1 MSETFDAVIV
11 GSGIIGASIA
21 FELSKKGYK
30 TLNVDKLSGAGLGS
44 TANTCAIIRTTY
56 STLEGTALAYDSYF
70 DWKNWSD
77 YLETDDELGL
87 AQFYNNGFLIMKP
100 NGYDM
105 ERYFKVHDQL
115 GIPFEIWDRK
125 KLLEACP
132 HFIDDS
138 FYPPKRYDDPAFS
151 DPPVGKISD
160 TVTFFPTGGY
170 INDAVLSVHNVQ
182 RAAENK
188 GGKFLF
194 GKSVVEILRSD
205 ASDSPKD
212 VRKAGSNNTS
222 DVNGSEGRVTGVVL
236 SDGTRIDAPI
246 VVNAAGPHSF
256 VINRMA
262 GVEETMNIK
271 TRALRHEV
279 HFVPSPAEFTYDKSV
294 MVMSDGDQA
303 GYHRP
308 ETGNLILV
316 GSEDPACDPQEWIDD
331 PDDFHREITDDQFM
345 SQVCRLG
352 KRIPTLPIP
361 NQKQGIVDLYDVSD
375 DWIPIYD
382 KSDLDGFYLAV
393 GTSGNQYKNGPVVGR
408 LMAELIH
415 SCEQGQDHDQDSV
428 KVKLKHIDVTVD
440 TNIFSRNR
448 EIIANSTFSVLG

>member
-1 MSETFDAVIV
+1 MSQPFDVVII

-30 TLNVDKLSGAGLGS
+30 TLNVDKLAGAGLGS

-56 STLEGTALAYDSYF
+56 STAEGTALAYDSYF

-87 AQFYNNGFLIMKP
+87 AHFHNNGFLIMKP
-100 NGYDM
+100 DGYDM
-105 ERYFKVHDQL
+105 TRYFKVHDQL
-115 GIPFEIWDRK
+115 GIPYEIWDRK
-125 KLLEACP
+125 KLIDTFP
-132 HFIDDS
+132 HFVDDS
-138 FYPPKRYDDPAFS
+138 YFPPKRYDDPGFG

-160 TVTFFPTGGY
+160 TITFFPTGGY

-188 GGKFLF
+188 GAQFLF
-194 GKSVVEILRSD
+194 GTGVVEILKSNSD
-205 ASDSPKD
+205 DAPNINDATIQNSQ
-212 VRKAGSNNTS
+212 
-222 DVNGSEGRVTGVVL
+222 RVTGVLL

-262 GVEETMNIK
+262 GVEETMKIK

-294 MVMSDGDQA
+294 MVISDGDQA

-316 GSEDPACDPQEWIDD
+316 GSEDPECDPQEWIDD
-331 PDDFHREITDDQFM
+331 PDHFHRDITDDQFM
-345 SQVCRLG
+345 AQVCRLG
-352 KRIPTLPIP
+352 KRMPTLPIP

-382 KSDLDGFYLAV
+382 KSDLPGFYLAV
-393 GTSGNQYKNGPVVGR
+393 GTSGNQYKNGPGVGR
-408 LMAELIH
+408 LMADLIDA
-415 SCEQGQDHDQDSV
+415 CENGRDHDRDPV
-428 KVKLKHIDVTVD
+428 KVDLKHVD
-440 TNIFSRNR
+440 FSLNTTIFSRNR
-448 EIIANSTFSVLG
+448 EIIENSTFSVLG